1 MDLSFSKK
9 YRLKRQKE
17 FELVYKKGS
26 RRIGRFVVV
35 YYLENN
41 LGYPR
46 IGISVSRKVGKSVVR
61 NRWKRLIR
69 EAFRLNKHLLPSW
82 DIVIVVKRGY
92 KKPKYKE
99 VEEDIL
105 STLVGEKLTDGKE
118 SDNRS
123 FDSNNQG
130 I

>member
-1 MDLSFSKK
+1 MDFSFSKK
-9 YRLKRQKE
+9 YRLRRQKE
-17 FELVYKKGS
+17 FEAVYKKGTKKV
-26 RRIGRFVVV
+26 GRFVII
-35 YYLENN
+35 YHLENE

-46 IGISVSRKVGKSVVR
+46 VGISVSKKVGKSAVR

-69 EAFRLNKHLLPSW
+69 EAFRLNRHLLPSW

-105 STLVGEKLTDGKE
+105 NTIVGEKLTDAKE
-118 SDNRS
+118 SDKHS
-123 FDSNNQG
+123 SNSTDQG
-130 I
+130 V